1 MKYMEEI
8 ELNELI
14 KVAKR
19 RERDNEMIELT
30 DYKFEY
36 YNLSNKNISNMRFIG
51 CDFSS
56 SFLNKTKFNNCE
68 FLSANFTHAILY
80 NTKFIKSKIFLGS
93 FHCAILDHSI
103 FKDTTINH
111 CIITCSAGEFAK
123 FRNCNLFDTSFG
135 SSNLRHSEFSDT
147 SLRRI
152 HFTSSNLTSAI
163 FIKCFTEK
171 IDFDWSNLSGTDLD
185 GLNGFQNEYVRGK
198 ILTENIIGYKAST
211 EGYII
216 VLEIPAGAIV
226 FSINGNKYRTNKA
239 KVIDIYDPMIVSY
252 KITRAHSMFDK
263 RFSYYIGDEFN
274 IKDFDLQYNNECS
287 TGIHFFTDKEKVI
300 EYLKD

>member
-19 RERDNEMIELT
+19 RDNEMIELA
-30 DYKFEY
+30 DIKFEY
-36 YNLSNKNISNMRFIG
+36 YNLSNKTISNIRFMG

-56 SFLNKTKFNNCE
+56 AFLNKTKFNNCE
-68 FLSANFTHAILY
+68 FLGVNFTHAILY
-80 NTKFIKSKIFLGS
+80 NTKFIKSKIFLSS

-103 FKDTTINH
+103 FKDTTLDH
-111 CIITCSAGEFAK
+111 CIITCSAGAYAK
-123 FRNCNLFDTSFG
+123 FTNCNLFDISFD
-135 SSNLRHSEFSDT
+135 SSNLRCSEFRNT
-147 SLRRI
+147 SLHRI

-163 FIKCFTEK
+163 FNKCLSEE
-171 IDFDWSNLSGTDLD
+171 INFDKSNLSGTILD
-185 GLNGFQNEYVRGK
+185 GFQNEYVRGK

-226 FSINGNKYRTNKA
+226 FSINGDKCRTNKA
-239 KVIDIYDPMIVSY
+239 KVIDIYDPMVISE

-274 IKDFDLQYNNECS
+274 IKNFDLQYNNECS
-287 TGIHFFTDKEKVI
+287 TGIHFFTDKEKLI